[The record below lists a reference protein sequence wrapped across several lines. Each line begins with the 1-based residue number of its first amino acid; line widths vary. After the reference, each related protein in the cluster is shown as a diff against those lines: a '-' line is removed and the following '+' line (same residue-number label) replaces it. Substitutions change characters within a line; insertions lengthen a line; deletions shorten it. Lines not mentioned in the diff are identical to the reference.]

1 MPTGNFITIII
12 IIIIIIIVFFDLL
25 RFNSQDTSQKC

>member
-1 MPTGNFITIII
+1 MPTGNFITI